1 MNLNRDF
8 DNIPEALEQIKKH
21 DITKYVE
28 LLIEYMKSS
37 ALNDINYNLLEINNN
52 LLDIEINSRK

>member
-8 DNIPEALEQIKKH
+8 DNIPEALEQIKNH
-21 DITKYVE
+21 DITKYIE
-28 LLIEYMKSS
+28 LLIEYMKAN

-52 LLDIEINSRK
+52 LLDIEINSRS

>member
-8 DNIPEALEQIKKH
+8 DNIPEALEQIKNH
-21 DITKYVE
+21 DITKYIE
-28 LLIEYMKSS
+28 LLIEYMKAS

>member
-21 DITKYVE
+21 DITKYIE
-28 LLIEYMKSS
+28 LLIEYMKAS

-52 LLDIEINSRK
+52 LLDIEINSRS

>member
-8 DNIPEALEQIKKH
+8 DNIPEALEQIKNH
-21 DITKYVE
+21 DITKYIE
-28 LLIEYMKSS
+28 LLIEYMKAS

-52 LLDIEINSRK
+52 LLDIEINSRS